1 LPGLTWETAL
11 VAHTQIPPKTSRC
24 QGTMRTSFYTWG
36 NYCRQSGGVT
46 TVVLDQAHSAAGAEL
61 CAWPQLFHKTS
72 RSFAKGS

>member
-1 LPGLTWETAL
+1 
-11 VAHTQIPPKTSRC
+11 
-24 QGTMRTSFYTWG
+24 MRTSFYTWG